1 MAKLELRS
9 EWTTRVTDFKTSGQ
23 TAAAW
28 CSANHLKLHQLKYWL
43 RRQNNLSMAAVSTAV
58 KATAT
63 PARWLSVEVSTSE
76 AVNLQ
81 SPLLI
86 RVGKATIEIV
96 PGFDPELLADAVQAL
111 ARSC

>member
-1 MAKLELRS
+1 MTKLALRN
-9 EWTTRVTDFKTSGQ
+9 EWATRVTEFKTSGQ

-28 CSANHLKLHQLKYWL
+28 CSTHHLKLHQLKYWL
-43 RRQNNLSMAAVSTAV
+43 RRQNNLSMAAASTAV
-58 KATAT
+58 KAAAT
-63 PARWLSVEVSTSE
+63 PTRWLSVEGSASE

-81 SPLLI
+81 TPLLI

-111 ARSC
+111 AKSC